1 MQVFLYLRVSRI
13 ETSMSLKIEIEELI
27 AGKFNRGD
35 ASAMD
40 MLYAEYGGYLAGICH
55 RYIPDDDKM
64 KDVLQES
71 LIKIYTQIGQ
81 FQYRGKGSLKA
92 WISRVTINE
101 ALNQLR
107 KDKSAALIVQEEQ
120 LPDLPDESPDVSGLS
135 PETIAI
141 LLGKLPPGYRAVI
154 NLFAIEGKS
163 HKEIGEILGIKPDTS
178 ASQFHRAKSMLAKL
192 IKEYKLNTGTR

>member
-1 MQVFLYLRVSRI
+1 
-13 ETSMSLKIEIEELI
+13 MSLKIEIEALI
-27 AGKFNRGD
+27 ISKFNRGD

-40 MLYAEYGGYLAGICH
+40 LLYSEFGDYLAGICH
-55 RYIPDDDKM
+55 RYIPDDDEM

-92 WISRVTINE
+92 WISKVTVNE

-107 KDKSAALIVQEEQ
+107 KDKNSALITREEL

-135 PETIAI
+135 PDTIAM
-141 LLGKLPPGYRAVI
+141 LLGKLPPGYRTVI

-163 HKEIGEILGIKPDTS
+163 HKEIAEMLGIKPDTS
-178 ASQFHRAKSMLAKL
+178 ASQYHRARNMLAKL
-192 IKEYKLNTGTR
+192 IKNYKQNKDTR